1 MPNKKKKQLL
11 RYEELME
18 EKEQEISRLRSMI
31 AGNEDREAGI
41 GAGNTGQTVILRER
55 KLRTFSGRDKQNVED
70 WLEDIWIAVAR
81 RPTVEEKKDYILD
94 HLTGDALEEVRHR
107 CRLDITTIPEI
118 YEVLREAFGGGRKT
132 KSHLERQFY
141 NRKQQHSENLRQY
154 SHALMMLVERITDDK
169 DERNTM
175 LVEQFAEN
183 VRSSSLKRELKMICR
198 REDITFVE
206 LRDAALV
213 WIGEDETDSDDEYE
227 IDAVNIAKPEPI
239 EEIRKLL
246 KDHLTV
252 TDKLA
257 HRVSEL
263 EKQKVSEPNASVTNP
278 INQQPPEQRSGY
290 TEQNRILC
298 YKCGKP
304 GHIARNCLTYP
315 CMPQSPAP
323 FNMWFPPPLHLPPP
337 PLNQPS
343 SNPVHYPAPATNFS
357 TTAPM
362 YGPPTQYTAPTRH
375 NFGANTTPTTR
386 NSIPATSHPGNYHPP
401 Q

>member
-1 MPNKKKKQLL
+1 M
-11 RYEELME
+11 
-18 EKEQEISRLRSMI
+18 
-31 AGNEDREAGI
+31 
-41 GAGNTGQTVILRER
+41 
-55 KLRTFSGRDKQNVED
+55 
-70 WLEDIWIAVAR
+70 
-81 RPTVEEKKDYILD
+81 
-94 HLTGDALEEVRHR
+94 
-107 CRLDITTIPEI
+107 
-118 YEVLREAFGGGRKT
+118 
-132 KSHLERQFY
+132 
-141 NRKQQHSENLRQY
+141 
-154 SHALMMLVERITDDK
+154 
-169 DERNTM
+169 
-175 LVEQFAEN
+175 
-183 VRSSSLKRELKMICR
+183 
-198 REDITFVE
+198 
-206 LRDAALV
+206 
-213 WIGEDETDSDDEYE
+213 
-227 IDAVNIAKPEPI
+227 
-239 EEIRKLL
+239 RKLL

-263 EKQKVSEPNASVTNP
+263 EKQKVSEPNATVTNP

-304 GHIARNCLTYP
+304 GHIARNCRTYP
-315 CMPQSPAP
+315 RMPQSPAP